1 MEIRVED
8 TLAIVADDGKVTRF
22 GVDDNVTVSK
32 KDLTTDQK
40 AVTLSGRINNIMHA
54 EKRFELDCSAQFRSS
69 VVSVD
74 FSDIAGM
81 IVYVAPAATTTT
93 TETKAADTTA
103 TTSTTTTAPTTEA
116 VTNETAT
123 TAEVKTENTVTAAT
137 ETTTVATPAATA
149 TTETTTA
156 TTESA
161 TTEST
166 VETGNE
172 TTPTVDGPTAL

>member
-93 TETKAADTTA
+93 TTETKAADTTA
-103 TTSTTTTAPTTEA
+103 TTSTTTTAPTTKA
-116 VTNETAT
+116 
-123 TAEVKTENTVTAAT
+123 VKTENTVTAAT
-137 ETTTVATPAATA
+137 ETKTVATPVATA
-149 TTETTTA
+149 TTA
-156 TTESA
+156 TTESTAA
-161 TTEST
+161 TTST
-166 VETGNE
+166 VKTGNE

>member
-93 TETKAADTTA
+93 TTETKAADTTA
-103 TTSTTTTAPTTEA
+103 TTSTTTTAPTTKA

-123 TAEVKTENTVTAAT
+123 TAEVKTENTVTAVA
-137 ETTTVATPAATA
+137 ETTTVAAPAATA
-149 TTETTTA
+149 TT
-156 TTESA
+156 A

-166 VETGNE
+166 AAATSTVKTGNE

>member
-74 FSDIAGM
+74 LSERS
-81 IVYVAPAATTTT
+81 P
-93 TETKAADTTA
+93 
-103 TTSTTTTAPTTEA
+103 
-116 VTNETAT
+116 
-123 TAEVKTENTVTAAT
+123 
-137 ETTTVATPAATA
+137 
-149 TTETTTA
+149 
-156 TTESA
+156 
-161 TTEST
+161 
-166 VETGNE
+166 
-172 TTPTVDGPTAL
+172 

>member
-123 TAEVKTENTVTAAT
+123 TAEVKTENTVTAVA
-137 ETTTVATPAATA
+137 ETTTVAAPAATA
-149 TTETTTA
+149 TTA
-156 TTESA
+156 TTESTAAA
-161 TTEST
+161 TST